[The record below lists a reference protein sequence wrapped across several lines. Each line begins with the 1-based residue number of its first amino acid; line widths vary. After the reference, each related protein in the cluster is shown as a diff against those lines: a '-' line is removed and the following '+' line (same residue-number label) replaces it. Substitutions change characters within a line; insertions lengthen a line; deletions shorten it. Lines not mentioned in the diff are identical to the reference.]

1 MTKLSSFN
9 LDQWIDEHR
18 DLLKPPV
25 GNVQIWED
33 ADFIIT
39 IVGGPNVRT
48 DYHDDPREEFFHQ
61 FKGDAYLKIMDAD
74 EGPYD
79 LPLKE
84 GAIFLLPPHVR
95 HSPQREPDSL
105 GFVIEQ
111 RRLAGEKDG
120 FEWFC
125 LECQGLVHR
134 AEVQL
139 VSIVRDLPPLFEAF
153 YASEEART
161 CPSCGALHPGKG

>member
-1 MTKLSSFN
+1 MRCCSGSEAAAACR
-9 LDQWIDEHR
+9 Q
-18 DLLKPPV
+18 
-25 GNVQIWED
+25 
-33 ADFIIT
+33 AD
-39 IVGGPNVRT
+39 
-48 DYHDDPREEFFHQ
+48 
-61 FKGDAYLKIMDAD
+61 
-74 EGPYD
+74 GPYD
-79 LPLKE
+79 VALDE

-111 RRLAGEKDG
+111 RRLDGERDG

-125 LECQGLVHR
+125 GACQGLVHR

-153 YASEEART
+153 YASEEASFVSGQT
-161 CPSCGALHPGKG
+161 LCVNGGLTPW

>member
-1 MTKLSSFN
+1 MTRLSSFN
-9 LDQWIDEHR
+9 LDAWIDEHR

-39 IVGGPNVRT
+39 IVGGPNFRT
-48 DYHDDPREEFFHQ
+48 DYHDDPREEFFYQ
-61 FKGDAYLKIMDAD
+61 FRGDANLMIMDPED
-74 EGPYD
+74 GPYD

-111 RRLAGEKDG
+111 RRLEGEKDG

-125 LECQGLVHR
+125 LECRALVHR

-161 CPSCGALHPGKG
+161 CPNCGALHPGKG

>member
-1 MTKLSSFN
+1 MPKLAAFN
-9 LDQWIDEHR
+9 FDQWLNENRH
-18 DLLKPPV
+18 LLKPPV
-25 GNVQIWED
+25 GNAQIWED
-33 ADFIIT
+33 ADFIVT
-39 IVGGPNVRT
+39 VVGGPNVRT
-48 DYHDDPREEFFHQ
+48 DYHDDPREEFFYQ
-61 FKGDAYLKIMDAD
+61 FQGNATLKIMEAD
-74 EGPYD
+74 GPYD
-79 LPLKE
+79 VALDE

-111 RRLAGEKDG
+111 RRLEGEKDG

-125 LECQGLVHR
+125 ESCQGLVHR

-161 CPSCGALHPGKG
+161 CPSCGTLHPGKG

>member
-1 MTKLSSFN
+1 MTKLAAFN
-9 LDQWIDEHR
+9 FDQWLEEHR
-18 DLLKPPV
+18 HLLKPPV

-33 ADFIIT
+33 TDFIVT
-39 IVGGPNVRT
+39 VVGGPNVRT
-48 DYHDDPREEFFHQ
+48 DYHDDPHEEFFYQ
-61 FKGDAYLKIMDAD
+61 FQGNATLKMMEVD
-74 EGPYD
+74 GPYD
-79 LPLKE
+79 VALDE

-111 RRLAGEKDG
+111 RRLEGERDG

-125 LECQGLVHR
+125 EACQGLVHR

-139 VSIVRDLPPLFEAF
+139 VSIVRDLPPLFDAF

-161 CPSCGALHPGKG
+161 CPGCGTLHPGKG